1 MDGVLN
7 VYKPT
12 GMTSFD
18 VVYETRKLCNTKKV
32 GHTGTLDPEAS
43 GVLPICIGKAT
54 KIADYIMNDYKIY
67 KTELR
72 LGITT
77 DSYDREGKILSETE
91 INFDEETVIDVI
103 NSFLGENYQVPPMYS
118 AIKVNGQKLY
128 NLARQGIE
136 IEREARKVYFY
147 EIEIININLPYVE
160 FLVKCSKGTY
170 IRSLC
175 YDIGNKLGC
184 GGTMWNLE
192 RVATGNFKLN
202 DAIRLDVLT
211 QENVS
216 EYIIPISE
224 ALSKY
229 ETIHIE
235 TKYEKLLLNGVVVNN
250 QSILKNIDLEKLYKV
265 YLGEDRFIGLGRR
278 DEYGFKIIKML
289 I

>member
-7 VYKPT
+7 VYKST
-12 GMTSFD
+12 GMTSYD
-18 VVYETRKLCNTKKV
+18 VVHKIKKLCNTKKV

-54 KIADYIMNDYKIY
+54 KIADYIMNDYKVY
-67 KTELR
+67 RTELR

-77 DSYDREGKILSETE
+77 DSYDREGKILSTDE
-91 INFDEETVIDVI
+91 INFDEKTVTDVI
-103 NSFLGENYQVPPMYS
+103 NSFIGENYQIPPMYS

-147 EIEIININLPYVE
+147 EIKIININLPYVE

-175 YDIGNKLGC
+175 NDIGNKLSC

-192 RVATGNFKLN
+192 RVSTGNFKLI

-211 QENVS
+211 SQNIS
-216 EYIIPISE
+216 NYIIPMSE

-229 ETIHIE
+229 ETIHID
-235 TKYEKLLLNGVVVNN
+235 TKYEKLLLNGVVLKN
-250 QSILKNIDLEKLYKV
+250 QSSLINIEIEKLYKV
-265 YLGEDRFIGLGRR
+265 YLGESMFIGLGRK
-278 DEYGFKIIKML
+278 DESGFKIIKML

>member
-12 GMTSFD
+12 GMTSYD
-18 VVYETRKLCNTKKV
+18 VVHEIKKLCNTKKV

-54 KIADYIMNDYKIY
+54 KIADYIMSDYKVY
-67 KTELR
+67 KAELK

-77 DSYDREGKILSETE
+77 DSYDRVGKILST
-91 INFDEETVIDVI
+91 NVVNTDEKTVIDVI
-103 NSFLGENYQVPPMYS
+103 KGFIGESYQVPPMYS

-128 NLARQGIE
+128 DLARQGIE

-147 EIEIININLPYVE
+147 EIEIINVNLPYVE

-184 GGTMWNLE
+184 GAAMWNLE
-192 RVATGNFKLN
+192 RVATGNFKLT
-202 DAIRLDVLT
+202 DAIRLDKLT
-211 QENVS
+211 SENVS
-216 EYIIPISE
+216 EYIIPITE

-229 ETIHIE
+229 ESIHID
-235 TKYEKLLLNGVVVNN
+235 TKYEKQLLNGVVLNN
-250 QSILKNIDLEKLYKV
+250 QNVLTNIDLDKLYKV
-265 YLGEDRFIGLGRR
+265 YLGENRFIGLGRKS
-278 DEYGFKIIKML
+278 ESGFKIIKML

>member
-7 VYKPT
+7 IYKPT
-12 GMTSFD
+12 GMTSYD
-18 VVYETRKLCNTKKV
+18 VVHKIKKLCNTKKV

-54 KIADYIMNDYKIY
+54 KIADYIMNDYKVY

-77 DSYDREGKILSETE
+77 DSYDRVGKTLSTS
-91 INFDEETVIDVI
+91 IISADEKTVVNVI
-103 NSFLGENYQVPPMYS
+103 KAFIGENYQVPPMYS

-136 IEREARKVYFY
+136 IERKARKIYFY
-147 EIEIININLPYVE
+147 EIEIINISLPYVE

-192 RVATGNFKLN
+192 RVATGNFKLV
-202 DAIRLDVLT
+202 DAIRLDELT
-211 QENVS
+211 SENIN
-216 EYIIPISE
+216 EYVISITD
-224 ALSKY
+224 ALNKY
-229 ETIHIE
+229 ESIHID
-235 TKYEKLLLNGVVVNN
+235 TKYEKLLLNGVVLKN
-250 QSILKNIDLEKLYKV
+250 QDILINIDLEKLYRV
-265 YLGEDRFIGLGRR
+265 YLGENKFIGIGRK
-278 DEYGFKIIKML
+278 DESGFKIIKML

>member
-7 VYKPT
+7 IYKPT
-12 GMTSFD
+12 GMTSYD
-18 VVYETRKLCNTKKV
+18 VVHKIKKLCNTKKV

-43 GVLPICIGKAT
+43 GVLLICIGKAT
-54 KIADYIMNDYKIY
+54 KIADYIMSDYKIY

-77 DSYDREGKILSETE
+77 DSYDRVGKILSTSK
-91 INFDEETVIDVI
+91 ISANEETVVNVI
-103 NSFLGENYQVPPMYS
+103 KSFIGENYQVPPMYS

-128 NLARQGIE
+128 DLARQGIE

-147 EIEIININLPYVE
+147 EIEIKNVKLPYVE

-192 RVATGNFKLN
+192 RVATGNFKLI
-202 DAIRLDVLT
+202 DAIKLDELT
-211 QENVS
+211 SENVN
-216 EYIIPISE
+216 EYMISIND
-224 ALSKY
+224 ALSKF
-229 ETIHIE
+229 ESIHIAD
-235 TKYEKLLLNGVVVNN
+235 KYEKLLLNGVVIKN
-250 QSILKNIDLEKLYKV
+250 QNILINIDLGEIYKV
-265 YLGEDRFIGLGRR
+265 YLGDNKFIGLGCK
-278 DEYGFKIIKML
+278 DESGFKIIKML